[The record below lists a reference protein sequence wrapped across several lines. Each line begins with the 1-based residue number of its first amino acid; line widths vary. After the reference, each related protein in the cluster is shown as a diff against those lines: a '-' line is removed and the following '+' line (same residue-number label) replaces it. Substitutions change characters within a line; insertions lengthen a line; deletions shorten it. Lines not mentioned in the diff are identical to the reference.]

1 MTFFSSSPFKTKA
14 KWMSHSTSIWS
25 LVTSINGAALIDLL
39 QRFTDPLTHRKVT
52 VGVFSKWFT
61 RNQGERGQEYSSD
74 SLVGELTDK
83 MWLHDSEDNNKDNEN
98 NNDGTAK
105 PGGARVQFWFIG
117 RRANWQDV
125 IARHWHCLVWD
136 STFAQSSSHGNHC
149 PSGNLSVYKSGR
161 DAIMFP
167 LIDCGTILLLQR
179 GNVHMCH
186 LSGKEWKVDSFW
198 PWCNM
203 HEKLFKSSNWID
215 QWCSRQ

>member
-1 MTFFSSSPFKTKA
+1 MTFFSSSPSEAKA

-117 RRANWQDV
+117 WIVNWQDV
-125 IARHWHCLVWD
+125 IARQRRQQRRQWRWQRKQQQRHSETRGGK
-136 STFAQSSSHGNHC
+136 ST
-149 PSGNLSVYKSGR
+149 V
-161 DAIMFP
+161 
-167 LIDCGTILLLQR
+167 LIYW
-179 GNVHMCH
+179 
-186 LSGKEWKVDSFW
+186 SES
-198 PWCNM
+198 
-203 HEKLFKSSNWID
+203 
-215 QWCSRQ
+215 